1 MGIANRMSAEDFK
14 EKIIKFK
21 NLILNNLFSNKEVV
35 RNLIANKKRLNKAKR
50 NKWGFPYFQKR

>member
-1 MGIANRMSAEDFK
+1 MSAEDFK